1 MFRSLETKRALEAQR
16 DADLARAPINDAV
29 KLVEIRREIVM
40 RRRLY
45 PGWVSKGTLRQVT
58 ADRQIAIMEAIAAD
72 YAAKI
77 EAEAAKERLL

>member
-16 DADLARAPINDAV
+16 DADLAKAPINDAV
-29 KLVEIRREIVM
+29 KLSECKREIAM

-45 PGWVSKGTLRQVT
+45 PGWVAKGTLKQAV
-58 ADRQIAIMEAIAAD
+58 ADRQIAIMEAMAAD

-77 EAEAAKERLL
+77 EADAAKERLL